1 MPELKKL
8 ILDTSICIDLYHGKL
23 LKAVLQ
29 LQHQIVLPDV
39 MIAEL
44 EEPAGELLLKIG
56 FIQEGTSGEEANNIF
71 ELRNEYA
78 SPSTNDLVALY
89 LAKRNACYLITGDNA
104 LRNAAKQEGVTAHG
118 LLWLMDI
125 LIEKKMITKS
135 QAFEALKTMIKA
147 GSWLPK
153 KECEERFKKWRK

>member
-1 MPELKKL
+1 MKKL
-8 ILDTSICIDLYHGKL
+8 IFDSSICIDLYHGKL

-29 LQHQIVLPDV
+29 LPLELVLPDV
-39 MIAEL
+39 IIAEL
-44 EEPAGELLLKIG
+44 EEPAGDLLSKIG
-56 FIQEGTSGEEANNIF
+56 FIKEDISGKETNDIVA
-71 ELRNEYA
+71 LRNEYA

-125 LIEKKMITKS
+125 LIEKKIITKS
-135 QAFEALKTMIKA
+135 EAFEALETMIKA
-147 GSWLPK
+147 GSWLPQ